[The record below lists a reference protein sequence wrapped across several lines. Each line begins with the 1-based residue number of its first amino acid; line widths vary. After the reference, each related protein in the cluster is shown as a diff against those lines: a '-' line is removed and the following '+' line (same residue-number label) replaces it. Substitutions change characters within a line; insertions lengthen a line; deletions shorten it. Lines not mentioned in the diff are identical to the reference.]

1 MLINPVDTNPQ
12 EILPE
17 IKSAINSV
25 VDSGRFVSGDRVEVF
40 EKEFADYCGRS
51 YAVCVNSGTSA
62 LHLALLTSGIGRGDE
77 VILPPNTFIATA
89 EAVAYTGA
97 KPVFVDIDIDTY
109 NIDPDKIDRAI
120 GLRTKAI
127 IPVHMFGRPA
137 NMAAIYELTDRR
149 GIKIIEDCCQS
160 HGARYHDKKAPFSG
174 TGCFSFYPSKN
185 LGAFGEGGCIV
196 TDNKETAELAR
207 QLRDHGQTEKGVH
220 EYIGYNYR
228 MDEIQAAVLSV
239 KLKYLDEW
247 NDIRRQ
253 VALGYNKLLS
263 GIVTIPEVFHVNHQY
278 IIRTPFRDELFAH
291 LKSKGMPVGI
301 HYPIPIHLQEAYKGK
316 YGDFPV
322 AEEVAKTMIS
332 LPIHPSMT
340 PEQVVYIAS
349 MIKEFLCD
357 LQ

>member
-25 VDSGRFVSGDRVEVF
+25 VDSGRFVSGDKVRAF
-40 EKEFADYCGRS
+40 EKAFADYCGRS

-62 LHLALLTSGIGRGDE
+62 LHLALLANGVGEGDE

-89 EAVAYTGA
+89 EAVLYAGA

-109 NIDPDKIDRAI
+109 NIDPDKIEATI
-120 GLRTKAI
+120 TPKTKAI
-127 IPVHMFGRPA
+127 IPVHMFGKPA
-137 NMAAIYELTDRR
+137 QIGHIRDIARKHNLR
-149 GIKIIEDCCQS
+149 IIEDCCQA
-160 HGARYHDKKAPFSG
+160 HGAKIIPCTE

-185 LGAFGEGGCIV
+185 LGAFGEGGAIV
-196 TDNKETAELAR
+196 TDNQEVVKLAR
-207 QLRDHGQTEKGVH
+207 SLRDHGQTLKGVH
-220 EYIGYNYR
+220 SYIGYNYR

-239 KLKYLDEW
+239 KLKHLDDW
-247 NDIRRQ
+247 NFARK
-253 VALGYNKLLS
+253 VCAEAYSSLLE
-263 GIVTIPEVFHVNHQY
+263 GIVTVPVTGGVHHQY

-291 LKSKGMPVGI
+291 LKSKDVPVGI
-301 HYPIPIHLQEAYKGK
+301 HYPVPIHLQEAYNGK
-316 YGDFPV
+316 EGDFPV
-322 AEEVAKTMIS
+322 AEEVARSMIS

-340 PEQVVYIAS
+340 PSQVTYVAS
-349 MIKEFLCD
+349 TIKEFLCD